1 MTCASCSRRTILHG
15 LGVAAV
21 IAALPSC
28 QPESSLT
35 YAKATTVGDTL
46 LLDLTDPANQLLV
59 TAGGA
64 MLVDAASDTIMVIRS
79 SDTAVVA
86 LSAICTHAG
95 CSMNFDAAS
104 AIIDCPCHGSQF
116 GEDGRVIKGPAA
128 RAIAL
133 YASTLATT
141 QITITT

>member
-1 MTCASCSRRTILHG
+1 MTAMTCTSCSRRTILHG

-21 IAALPSC
+21 ISVLPSC

-79 SDTAVVA
+79 SDTSTAPPA
-86 LSAICTHAG
+86 SKSGKPLPLSKV
-95 CSMNFDAAS
+95 S
-104 AIIDCPCHGSQF
+104 
-116 GEDGRVIKGPAA
+116 R
-128 RAIAL
+128 
-133 YASTLATT
+133 
-141 QITITT
+141 